1 MQEEYFY
8 PLFFNT
14 AVRQLPDELTL
25 LTEEE

>member
-8 PLFFNT
+8 PLFLKT

-25 LTEEE
+25 LTEGK

>member
-1 MQEEYFY
+1 MQDNNFY

-25 LTEEE
+25 LTENE